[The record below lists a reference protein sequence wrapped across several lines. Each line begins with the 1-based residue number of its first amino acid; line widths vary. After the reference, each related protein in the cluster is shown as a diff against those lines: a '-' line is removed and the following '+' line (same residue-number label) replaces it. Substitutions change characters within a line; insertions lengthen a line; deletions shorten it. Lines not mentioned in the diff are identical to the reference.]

1 MTVET
6 QIAPTSP
13 DVAVTARSRLTGHL
27 RVVRQWFAVVVF
39 ALIVL
44 AAIFGPMIFRT
55 SPSQVNLLNP
65 LAHPIWAGGTWK
77 HPLGTD
83 TLGRDL
89 LAQVLAGARVSL
101 FVAVTVTVISAVVG
115 TLLGVL
121 AGYWRWAD
129 TVISYLTQAQL
140 SLPLIVIALALIIA
154 IGASVTSVIVAV
166 ALSSWVPYTRVVRSE
181 VLALR
186 RREFMDLA
194 AVAGERQSYVIARHV
209 VPNVFPTVIVLSAL
223 TFGQAIV
230 GEASLSFLGLGV
242 QAPSTSWGL
251 MIAQSEQYVTVHPWL
266 VLLPAIVLA
275 AAALSANAVGDFI
288 QDRLDPRAVKAS

>member
-1 MTVET
+1 MTVDT
-6 QIAPTSP
+6 QLAPTSHR
-13 DVAVTARSRLTGHL
+13 VVTARFRLTGRL
-27 RVVRQWFAVVVF
+27 RAARQWLAVGVF
-39 ALIVL
+39 GLIVL

-55 SPSQVNLLNP
+55 PASQIDLLHP
-65 LAHPIWAGGTWK
+65 LAPPVWAGGTWE

-101 FVAVTVTVISAVVG
+101 FVAVTVTVISAVGG

-121 AGYWRWAD
+121 AGYWRGAD
-129 TVISYLTQAQL
+129 SVISYLTQAQL
-140 SLPLIVIALALIIA
+140 SLPLIIIALALIVA
-154 IGASVTSVIVAV
+154 IGPSVQSVIIAV

-194 AVAGERQSYVIARHV
+194 VVAGERQSHVIARHV

-242 QAPSTSWGL
+242 QPPNTSWGL

-266 VLLPAIVLA
+266 VLLPSIVLA
-275 AAALSANAVGDFI
+275 VAALSANAVGDFI
-288 QDRLDPRAVKAS
+288 RDRLDPRVVRAS